1 MMPKMDGWQVL
12 DKLREDAWGKT
23 VKVFMLT
30 SLGQMDNVAHAVDK
44 KVFTYVVKSDLNLN
58 NIADIINGVINNP
71 LTEL

>member
-1 MMPKMDGWQVL
+1 
-12 DKLREDAWGKT
+12 
-23 VKVFMLT
+23 MLT